1 MQIPL
6 YINMVNIQYHGYHMI
21 LWYCHNAFVRKWLVV
36 VFFFLSVLKTK
47 HNDFSF
53 GRLNTSMYVIS
64 DVECLGIMR
73 ADGVR

>member
-1 MQIPL
+1 
-6 YINMVNIQYHGYHMI
+6 MVG
-21 LWYCHNAFVRKWLVV
+21 CC
-36 VFFFLSVLKTK
+36 FFFLSVLKTK

>member
-1 MQIPL
+1 
-6 YINMVNIQYHGYHMI
+6 MVLPQCICKEMVG
-21 LWYCHNAFVRKWLVV
+21 CC
-36 VFFFLSVLKTK
+36 FFFLSVLKTE